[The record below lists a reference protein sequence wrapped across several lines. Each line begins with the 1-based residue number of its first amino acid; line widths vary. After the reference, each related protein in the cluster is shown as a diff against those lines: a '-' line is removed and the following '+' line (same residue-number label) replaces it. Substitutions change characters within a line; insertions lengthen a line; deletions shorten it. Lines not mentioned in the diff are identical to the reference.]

1 MTTAA
6 IVTLAL
12 GIGLTAVVVSV
23 VNAVLLRPLAGPD
36 PDRLVWVA
44 TRDDQSPFPMAM
56 VLGPDFVDWKEHA
69 RSFDQMVA
77 YGIGDETI
85 AASGAAIR
93 ARIARVTDDFW
104 SLSGARLEH
113 GHLPSATDGP
123 AVVVSHRLF
132 EAIFGGDPARVGGR
146 VTVDGRATAIVGV
159 LARDF
164 RFHFPPSPWL
174 PEHRPL
180 DAFSVMRVQASGR
193 QMQLLNVVA
202 RLQPG
207 VSLEQARASRTS
219 ATHRHLPP
227 AAASSERLR
236 YRLSPVCH
244 ANGLFGRGSF
254 PQVGKQ

>member
-12 GIGLTAVVVSV
+12 GIGLTAVVFSV

-44 TRDDQSPFPMAM
+44 TRDDQSPFPMAI

-69 RSFDQMVA
+69 RSFDRMVA

-132 EAIFGGDPARVGGR
+132 EAIFGATRPAWAAGAPWTGAQRR
-146 VTVDGRATAIVGV
+146 SSACSRANSVFT
-159 LARDF
+159 
-164 RFHFPPSPWL
+164 FH
-174 PEHRPL
+174 HRPGCPNTGH
-180 DAFSVMRVQASGR
+180 STR
-193 QMQLLNVVA
+193 
-202 RLQPG
+202 
-207 VSLEQARASRTS
+207 
-219 ATHRHLPP
+219 
-227 AAASSERLR
+227 
-236 YRLSPVCH
+236 SP
-244 ANGLFGRGSF
+244 
-254 PQVGKQ
+254 